1 MATKKNT
8 KFTDHSGNK
17 WVISAKPRK
26 KKSVKTKMSLE
37 EFLGIRR

>member
-26 KKSVKTKMSLE
+26 KKKIIVISKITPY
-37 EFLGIRR
+37 